1 MTPFGAA
8 VGHSPTERLMGLMHG
23 PVYAAAIAAVARLG
37 VPDLVAEGPK
47 TALDLAEATGA
58 KADLLHRLMRATET
72 VGVLRQG
79 AQGAWEQTE
88 LSALLRADAS
98 ETLRDLAIYWSDDW
112 RVRTLAAMH
121 RSVLSGESAVELIF
135 GMGAFEYLQSD
146 PEAGLNFNRAMTS
159 FSTTEVAAILQAYDF
174 SAFGSLV
181 EVAGGHGLFLAAIL
195 ESAPSL
201 TATLLELPQ
210 VIADITETPLQRFT
224 ERVSIVGGDM
234 FAAVP
239 PGADAYLMK
248 RIIHDWSDEKA
259 GQILSAC
266 RAAVNPGGKL
276 LVIDAVVPEGPEY
289 STTKFLDM
297 MMMVFSGG
305 KERTAAEFR
314 QLFDANGWTLER
326 IIPTTSPMCIVEG
339 VPA

>member
-1 MTPFGAA
+1 MTLVGSAA
-8 VGHSPTERLMGLMHG
+8 GRSPTEQLMGLMHG

-37 VPDLVAEGPK
+37 IADLVAGGPK
-47 TALDLAEATGA
+47 TAPELAEATGA
-58 KADLLHRLMRATET
+58 KTDLLYRLMRATEA
-72 VGVLRQG
+72 VGVLRQNPH
-79 AQGAWEQTE
+79 GAWEQTE
-88 LSALLRADAS
+88 LSALLRADAP

-121 RSVLSGESAVELIF
+121 RSVLTGDNAVELIF
-135 GMGAFEYLQSD
+135 GTGAFDYLEAN
-146 PEAGLNFNRAMTS
+146 PEAALNFNRAMTS
-159 FSTTEVAAILQAYDF
+159 FSTTEVAAIVEAYDF

-181 EVAGGHGLFLAAIL
+181 EVAGGHGLLLAAIL
-195 ESAPSL
+195 QSAPAL
-201 TATLLELPQ
+201 RATLLELPQ
-210 VIADITETPLQRFT
+210 VIAEMAETPLQPYD
-224 ERVSIVGGDM
+224 ERVSIVAGDM

-259 GQILSAC
+259 GQILAAC

-289 STTKFLDM
+289 STTKFLDL

-314 QLFDANGWTLER
+314 QLYAANGWKLER
-326 IIPTTSPMCIVEG
+326 IVPTASPMSIVEG
-339 VPA
+339 SPA